1 MWHWKLPEPFSQI
14 TSWIL
19 LSCSHHSRRTCN
31 QHSLAVNNSEDVF
44 TDHNGPPPPERGMDS
59 QHPCIWCRAFLVAQT
74 VKNLPAIQEI
84 WIWSLSQEDPLKKGI
99 HSSILAWRI
108 PWTEGSGGL
117 QSMELQ
123 RVGHDKQLTHTHTN
137 THIHTCILCYLPVPG
152 MISFL
157 SFRLCR
163 MCNLS
168 SPTRDRTHAPT
179 LAVWSLNH
187 WTTREV
193 PLEWFL
199 IWHLHNNSKDHNNNS
214 SYFECLLCVR
224 HITRYLTL
232 FPLNLK
238 ISWVSISLVHRW
250 R

>member
-1 MWHWKLPEPFSQI
+1 MQTLAFSRARWSILLQGCSDQIPEEMESPQRPYFLIHSYIFDPLAFKMKSKRMWHWKLPEPFSQI

-19 LSCSHHSRRTCN
+19 LSCSHHSQRTCN

-84 WIWSLSQEDPLKKGI
+84 WIWSLSQEDPLEKGI

-123 RVGHDKQLTHTHTN
+123 RVGHDKQLTHTHKH
-137 THIHTCILCYLPVPG
+137 THTHVYIVLPPH
-152 MISFL
+152 SWNDFL
-157 SFRLCR
+157 SFF
-163 MCNLS
+163 S
-168 SPTRDRTHAPT
+168 
-179 LAVWSLNH
+179 AVQDVQS
-187 WTTREV
+187 
-193 PLEWFL
+193 
-199 IWHLHNNSKDHNNNS
+199 
-214 SYFECLLCVR
+214 
-224 HITRYLTL
+224 
-232 FPLNLK
+232 
-238 ISWVSISLVHRW
+238 
-250 R
+250 